1 MISILEKNDLILL
14 DWQTKAILTT
24 NILPYN
30 MILKN
35 YLRFFAA
42 ALCAAVVACSGP
54 KDVEVGP
61 YTVSVI
67 EDNVYHIQDY
77 NSSNPAGEEF
87 DAEGNKTHFNNCS
100 DIYLIVGEKEALVI
114 DLSNPINW
122 ADNADESL
130 RAIISERAGDKPVT
144 VAFTHSHGDH
154 TGMLPAMLEMPG
166 ARFAL
171 PQADFARFAAR
182 IPEDRREFIREGK
195 VFDLGGMTV
204 QSIAVPGHTAGSMVY
219 YLDGHNLLFTG
230 DAIGS
235 GHGVWIFNED
245 GFYNYVSAVPH
256 LVSWLEDPEHGV
268 NLDKLQI
275 YGGHYWQ
282 KDWLT
287 LPKGREMG
295 MEYIRQMQE
304 LVDQIEAG
312 TAATEPSNLG
322 RNGLETYFR
331 NGNAIVTWS
340 ADQAEKY
347 RHNYAEKLV
356 LRDQDVVFR
365 QIDEHTWEG
374 NGHLVYN
381 ESIYVV
387 EGNDKALVIDTG
399 SRVRDLD
406 KDVAK
411 LTDKPLMVVLTHGHG
426 DHAGSV
432 GCFPEIWVHPEDKG
446 MIRNY
451 EGKVNFLEDGQ
462 VIDLGG
468 RQIEV
473 MHTPGHTPGSVTF
486 FDKEKH
492 YGFSGDAFGSTNL
505 LLFSGPFSTLINTC
519 TRAAEYMQ
527 KNGIDK
533 LYPGHYHGDNPETLQ
548 RVLDE
553 KKMAQEVLS
562 GKRKGVED
570 HSNGNLN
577 RVVTDFGVNIR
588 YNDPDALR

>member
-1 MISILEKNDLILL
+1 MNLRH
-14 DWQTKAILTT
+14 
-24 NILPYN
+24 
-30 MILKN
+30 ILKT
-35 YLRFFAA
+35 FT
-42 ALCAAVVACSGP
+42 AVIVPAVIASCGGP

-77 NSSNPAGEEF
+77 NAANPAGEAF

-114 DLSNPINW
+114 DLSNRIDW

-130 RAIISERAGDKPVT
+130 RAIVTERAGGKPVT
-144 VAFTHSHGDH
+144 VTFTHSHGDH
-154 TGMLPAMLEMPG
+154 TGMLPAMLDLPG

-171 PQADFARFAAR
+171 PQQDFARFADR

-195 VFDLGGMTV
+195 VFDLGGMEVET
-204 QSIAVPGHTAGSMVY
+204 IAVPGHTVGSVVY
-219 YLDGHNLLFTG
+219 FLKGHDLLFTG

-256 LVSWLEDPEHGV
+256 LVEWLEDPENGV
-268 NLDKLQI
+268 NLDKLQV

-282 KDWLT
+282 KDWLN
-287 LPKGREMG
+287 LPKGRELG
-295 MEYIRQMQE
+295 MDYIREMQD
-304 LVDQIEAG
+304 LVTSIETG

-347 RHNYAEKLV
+347 RGNYAEKFV

-387 EGNDKALVIDTG
+387 EGNDKVLVIDAG
-399 SRVRDLD
+399 SRVNHLD
-406 KDVAK
+406 KLVAA
-411 LTDKPLMVVLTHGHG
+411 LTDKPVIMALTHGHG
-426 DHAGSV
+426 DHIGGI
-432 GCFPEIWVHPEDKG
+432 GCFPEVWVHPADES
-446 MIRNY
+446 MLRRY
-451 EGKVNFLEDGQ
+451 EGKVNHLEDGQ
-462 VIDLGG
+462 VFDLGG

-473 MHTPGHTPGSVTF
+473 LYTPGHTAGSVTF
-486 FDKEKH
+486 FDKDHH

-505 LLFSGPFSTLINTC
+505 LVFTYLSNVVASAAKVEQYIKANDIKFLF
-519 TRAAEYMQ
+519 
-527 KNGIDK
+527 
-533 LYPGHYHGDNPETLQ
+533 PGHYSGDNLESPQ
-548 RVLDE
+548 RVTDI
-553 KKMAQEVLS
+553 KVMCGEVLD
-562 GKRKGVED
+562 GKRKPVKSDGNNGGNDMMIEDKGVRITF
-570 HSNGNLN
+570 SSRTG
-577 RVVTDFGVNIR
+577 IK
-588 YNDPDALR
+588 